1 MNALK
6 LTTLALALAAA
17 FPTQAQTT
25 PDTTKEL
32 QAVKD
37 RLAEVEKKL
46 KAAETAAAAAK
57 TDVGGADQAK
67 ELNRVAVKTEAMED
81 ARDAAGFKGLK
92 VSGYVDPVY
101 LHNYDQNAAGFH
113 FVVPIN
119 KEFYGYSASYFG
131 SAMID
136 FQKEMD
142 GGTKWRLTL
151 MPARSTSDV
160 FGDASIVHEASV
172 VIPLGDQRTRLIV
185 GQLPDWSGYEYLPA
199 TQNKL
204 ITHNLLFDYTL
215 PIAYTGAGLDLL
227 RGKWAM
233 KAVIANLNVS
243 HRTPNEVT
251 PAVAYRVD
259 YSGGEFWGLG
269 LAGVNGVTHNF
280 RAFDPDTGEVASN
293 PVTGE
298 TYSTKNTWVDLV
310 ELDGYYT
317 RGNVTLQGQAS
328 YGHQKDAS
336 VTADPVTGKLRNAE
350 WMGASVLGAYKFTP
364 RLEGVLRADY
374 LYNQKNGGGLLT
386 YAFADGGNAIGP
398 SQLLDGDP
406 EKGANRFAVSAG
418 FGYAFNAN
426 TVFHFEYRYDAA
438 TQAAF
443 AKAKGDTFVKDNH
456 LLATSVVVSF

>member
-25 PDTTKEL
+25 NDTNKEL
-32 QAVKD
+32 QALKD
-37 RLAEVEKKL
+37 RLAAVEKKL
-46 KAAETAAAAAK
+46 KAAEAAPK
-57 TDVGGADQAK
+57 TDGTGAEQAK
-67 ELNRVAVKTEAMED
+67 ELSRVAVKAEALED
-81 ARDAAGFKGLK
+81 ARDAAGFKGFK

-113 FVVPIN
+113 FVVPVN

-131 SAMID
+131 SALID

-172 VIPLGDQRTRLIV
+172 VIPLGDLQTRLIA

-204 ITHNLLFDYTL
+204 ITHNLLFDFTL
-215 PIAYTGAGLDLL
+215 PIAYTGAGLEVV
-227 RGKWAM
+227 RGKWDV
-233 KAVIANLNVS
+233 KAVIANLNMS
-243 HRTPNEVT
+243 HRSPNEVA

-280 RAFDPDTGEVASN
+280 RAFDTVN

-298 TYSTKNTWVDLV
+298 PYSTKNTWVDLV

-317 RGNVTLQGQAS
+317 RGNVTMQGQVS
-328 YGHQKDAS
+328 YGHQNDAS
-336 VTADPVTGKLRNAE
+336 ITADPVTGKLRNAE
-350 WMGASVLGAYKFTP
+350 WMGASVLAAYKFTP
-364 RLEGVLRADY
+364 RFEGVLRGDY
-374 LYNQKNGGGLLT
+374 LFNEKNGGGLLT

-406 EKGANRFAVSAG
+406 EKGANRLAISGG
-418 FGYAFNAN
+418 FSYAFNPN
-426 TVFHFEYRYDAA
+426 TVFHFEYRYDRA

-443 AKAKGDTFVKDNH
+443 AKTKGDTFVKDNH